1 MAVSNVELRVDA
13 RNAVQALKK
22 TNDASKKLN
31 DTLRTTERRAAT
43 ATGNIQR
50 MGVSFR
56 TTVASVV
63 ALTGAATFLS
73 RSLGVLGQRQADA
86 AALANG
92 LEKLGKGEVEL
103 QKLQK
108 AADELGKATLFDQE
122 DFDRGFALLTSFT
135 SIGVDSFERV
145 ASAAA
150 DVAQITKQDVNS
162 SLLQLAKALQDP
174 VRGLTALSRSGTTFT
189 EQQKEQI
196 KALVESGQQ
205 LKAQDLILREIEKQ
219 YGNAAK
225 AAGDAGYAGAVD
237 SLGESFRDFQERLAK
252 GVEPAVTTA
261 LKSLTS
267 VFDVISKIPEPVGK
281 AALGIGALTVA
292 VYGLNAA
299 ILANPYLAAAAGLAA
314 IAAAAVVGT
323 QKVQRFAKVVK
334 ITGNTVEELDKET
347 QEVQGELKRF
357 RDQLDAGGRR
367 ALIAKEK
374 VKQLEEALEAIEGR
388 RKIIF
393 DLKVDVP
400 FPNFDKMGPGFQEE
414 LDRLLGNT
422 KDKPTGRDPADILAD
437 QIKAGDE
444 IREQQD
450 RKLELAEQE
459 TKFQQQ
465 LLQIEYKR
473 RDEAKR
479 ILQTTAGFQQE
490 QLLLRNDAIASD
502 EMHAAIISKVFDDTA
517 KAVSEQKRLLDIRQQ
532 AQDKFKAFFKDV
544 LQKEAAKMNQI
555 YASIGKSIQTGIVD
569 SLTAAVDGTKKLADV
584 AADTLRNVANI
595 LLQFGVNTALGGLST
610 VGGTGSIFD
619 KLFGGFRAS
628 GGSVKAGTSY
638 MVGERGPE
646 LFTPGRSGSIAPS
659 GSFGGAN
666 VVVNVDASGTQAQG
680 NQPNAKLLGQAIGA
694 AVQAELI
701 KQKRPGGLLAV

>member
-1 MAVSNVELRVDA
+1 MAEANVRLRVDA
-13 RNAVQALKK
+13 KEAIQALRQ

-31 DTLRTTERRAAT
+31 DTLGKTEKKAAT

-103 QKLQK
+103 RKLQK

-196 KALVESGQQ
+196 KALVESGKQ
-205 LKAQDLILREIEKQ
+205 LEAQDLILREIEKQ

-261 LKSLTS
+261 LKSLTD

-281 AALGIGALTVA
+281 AALGIGALTAA

-323 QKVQRFAKVVK
+323 QKVQRFAEVVK

-347 QEVQGELKRF
+347 QEVQEELKRF

-367 ALIAKEK
+367 ALIAKKK

-388 RKIIF
+388 REIIF

-422 KDKPTGRDPADILAD
+422 KDKPTQKKGGARDPLAD
-437 QIKAGDE
+437 RIKAGQE
-444 IREQQD
+444 LLLQQS
-450 RKLELAEQE
+450 RTLELAGQE
-459 TKFQQQ
+459 NDFQRE
-465 LLQIEYKR
+465 LLQIQYD
-473 RDEAKR
+473 RDDAAKK
-479 ILQTTAGFQQE
+479 IAETTAAGQQAELLANNQLIASNRASAAAIDYALARTAEAVQE
-490 QLLLRNDAIASD
+490 QQRL
-502 EMHAAIISKVFDDTA
+502 
-517 KAVSEQKRLLDIRQQ
+517 VSIRQK
-532 AQDKFKAFFKDV
+532 AQEDFKQFFQNE
-544 LQKEAAKMNQI
+544 LEKEAATMNKVFE
-555 YASIGKSIQTGIVD
+555 SIGQSIETGIVD
-569 SLTAAVDGTKKLADV
+569 SLTSAVDGTKKLADV

-595 LLQFGVNTALGGLST
+595 LIQFGVSTALGGLGST
-610 VGGTGSIFD
+610 GGILG
-619 KLFGGFRAS
+619 KLFGGGKAK
-628 GGSVKAGTSY
+628 GGTVTGGRSY
-638 MVGERGPE
+638 VVGEKGPE

-659 GSFGGAN
+659 GSFGGAK
-666 VVVNVDASGTQAQG
+666 VTVNVDASGTQVQG

-701 KQKRPGGLLAV
+701 KQKRPGGLLAA

>member
-1 MAVSNVELRVDA
+1 MAEANVRLRVDA
-13 RNAVQALKK
+13 KEAIQALRQ

-31 DTLRTTERRAAT
+31 DTLGRTEKKAAT

-261 LKSLTS
+261 LKSLTD

-281 AALGIGALTVA
+281 AALGIGALTAA

-323 QKVQRFAKVVK
+323 QKVQRFAEVVK

-347 QEVQGELKRF
+347 QEVQEELKRF

-388 RKIIF
+388 REIIF

-422 KDKPTGRDPADILAD
+422 KDKPTQKKGGARDPLAD
-437 QIKAGDE
+437 RIKAGQE
-444 IREQQD
+444 LLLQQS
-450 RKLELAEQE
+450 RTLELAGQE
-459 TKFQQQ
+459 NDFQRE
-465 LLQIEYKR
+465 LLQIQYD
-473 RDEAKR
+473 RDDAAKK
-479 ILQTTAGFQQE
+479 IAETTAAGQQAELLANNQLIASNRASAAAIDYALARTAEAVQE
-490 QLLLRNDAIASD
+490 QQRL
-502 EMHAAIISKVFDDTA
+502 
-517 KAVSEQKRLLDIRQQ
+517 VSIRQK
-532 AQDKFKAFFKDV
+532 AQEDFKQFFQNE
-544 LQKEAAKMNQI
+544 LEKEAATMNKVFE
-555 YASIGKSIQTGIVD
+555 SIGQSIETGIVD

-595 LLQFGVNTALGGLST
+595 LLQFGVSTALGGLGST
-610 VGGTGSIFD
+610 GGILG
-619 KLFGGFRAS
+619 KLFGGGKAK
-628 GGSVKAGTSY
+628 GGSVSAGRSY
-638 MVGERGPE
+638 VVGEKGPE

-659 GSFGGAN
+659 GSFGGAK
-666 VVVNVDASGTQAQG
+666 VTVNVDASGTQVQG

-701 KQKRPGGLLAV
+701 KQKRPGGLLAA

>member
-1 MAVSNVELRVDA
+1 MAEANVKLRVDA
-13 RNAVQALKK
+13 REAIQALRQ

-31 DTLRTTERRAAT
+31 NTLGRTEKKAAT

-196 KALVESGQQ
+196 KALVESGKQ
-205 LKAQDLILREIEKQ
+205 LEAQDLILREIEKQ

-237 SLGESFRDFQERLAK
+237 SLGESFRDFQERLAQ

-261 LKSLTS
+261 LKSLTD

-281 AALGIGALTVA
+281 AALGIGALTAA

-323 QKVQRFAKVVK
+323 QKVQRFAEVVK

-347 QEVQGELKRF
+347 QEVQEELKRF

-367 ALIAKEK
+367 ALIAKKK

-388 RKIIF
+388 REIIF

-414 LDRLLGNT
+414 LDRRLNG
-422 KDKPTGRDPADILAD
+422 DKPTEDKPSSGKERVDMS
-437 QIKAGDE
+437 Q
-444 IREQQD
+444 
-450 RKLELAEQE
+450 
-459 TKFQQQ
+459 
-465 LLQIEYKR
+465 
-473 RDEAKR
+473 
-479 ILQTTAGFQQE
+479 
-490 QLLLRNDAIASD
+490 
-502 EMHAAIISKVFDDTA
+502 
-517 KAVSEQKRLLDIRQQ
+517 RLLDLIRERIELRKGENKVALALKDNEITMLEIQESSFPPREKIARQLKAEEVLHNTLRQIHGENFQLFVDQKNMAEQ
-532 AQDKFKAFFKDV
+532 AGKALADGYLKHV
-544 LQKEAAKMNQI
+544 KELNEEIAEAAKPMNDL
-555 YASIGKSIQTGIVD
+555 YKSIGQSIETGIVD

-584 AADTLRNVANI
+584 AADTLRNIANI
-595 LLQFGVNTALGGLST
+595 LLQFGINTALSGL
-610 VGGTGSIFD
+610 GAAAGPGSILAKIFPA
-619 KLFGGFRAS
+619 RAN
-628 GGSVKAGTSY
+628 GGSVKGGRSY
-638 MVGERGPE
+638 MVGEKGPE

-659 GSFGGAN
+659 GSFGGAK
-666 VVVNVDASGTQAQG
+666 VTVNVDASGTQAQG

-701 KQKRPGGLLAV
+701 KQKRPGGLLAA

>member
-1 MAVSNVELRVDA
+1 MAEANVRLRVDA
-13 RNAVQALKK
+13 KEAIQALRQ

-31 DTLRTTERRAAT
+31 DTLGKTEKKAAT

-103 QKLQK
+103 RKLQK

-196 KALVESGQQ
+196 KALVESGKQ
-205 LKAQDLILREIEKQ
+205 LEAQDLILREIEKQ

-261 LKSLTS
+261 LKSLTD

-281 AALGIGALTVA
+281 AALGIGALTAA

-323 QKVQRFAKVVK
+323 QKVQRFAEVVK

-347 QEVQGELKRF
+347 QEVQEELKRF

-367 ALIAKEK
+367 ALIAKKK

-388 RKIIF
+388 REIIF

-422 KDKPTGRDPADILAD
+422 KDKPTQKKGGARDPLAD
-437 QIKAGDE
+437 RIKAGQE
-444 IREQQD
+444 LLLQQS
-450 RKLELAEQE
+450 RTLELAGQE
-459 TKFQQQ
+459 NDFQRE
-465 LLQIEYKR
+465 LLQIQYD
-473 RDEAKR
+473 RDDAAKK
-479 ILQTTAGFQQE
+479 IAETTAAGQQAELLANNQLIASNRASAAAIDYALARTAEAVQE
-490 QLLLRNDAIASD
+490 QQRL
-502 EMHAAIISKVFDDTA
+502 
-517 KAVSEQKRLLDIRQQ
+517 VSIRQK
-532 AQDKFKAFFKDV
+532 AQEDFKQFFQNE
-544 LQKEAAKMNQI
+544 LEKEAATMNKVFE
-555 YASIGKSIQTGIVD
+555 SIGQSIETGIVD

-595 LLQFGVNTALGGLST
+595 LIQFGVSTALGGLGST
-610 VGGTGSIFD
+610 GGILG
-619 KLFGGFRAS
+619 KLFGGGKAK
-628 GGSVKAGTSY
+628 GGTVTGGRSY
-638 MVGERGPE
+638 VVGEKGPE

-659 GSFGGAN
+659 GSFGGAK
-666 VVVNVDASGTQAQG
+666 VTVNVDASGTQVQG

-701 KQKRPGGLLAV
+701 KQKRPGGLLAA

>member
-1 MAVSNVELRVDA
+1 MR
-13 RNAVQALKK
+13 Q

-31 DTLRTTERRAAT
+31 DTLGRTEKKAAT

-196 KALVESGQQ
+196 KALVESGKQ
-205 LKAQDLILREIEKQ
+205 LEAQDLILREIEKQ

-237 SLGESFRDFQERLAK
+237 SLGESFRDFQERLAQ

-261 LKSLTS
+261 LKSLTDI
-267 VFDVISKIPEPVGK
+267 FDVISKIPEPVGK
-281 AALGIGALTVA
+281 AALGIGALTAA

-323 QKVQRFAKVVK
+323 QKAQRFAEVVK
-334 ITGNTVEELDKET
+334 ITGDTVEELDKET

-367 ALIAKEK
+367 ALIAKKK

-388 RKIIF
+388 REIIF

-422 KDKPTGRDPADILAD
+422 KDKPTQNKGGARDPLAD
-437 QIKAGDE
+437 RIKAGQE
-444 IREQQD
+444 LLLQQS
-450 RKLELAEQE
+450 RTLELAGQE
-459 TKFQQQ
+459 SDFQRE
-465 LLQIEYKR
+465 LLQIQYD
-473 RDEAKR
+473 RDDAAKK
-479 ILQTTAGFQQE
+479 ITETTAAGQQAELLANNQLIASNRAFAAATDYALARTAEAVQE
-490 QLLLRNDAIASD
+490 QQRL
-502 EMHAAIISKVFDDTA
+502 
-517 KAVSEQKRLLDIRQQ
+517 VSIRQK
-532 AQDKFKAFFKDV
+532 AQEDFKQFFQNE
-544 LQKEAAKMNQI
+544 LEKEAATMNKVFE
-555 YASIGKSIQTGIVD
+555 SIGQSIETGIVD

-595 LLQFGVNTALGGLST
+595 LLQFGVSTALGGLGST
-610 VGGTGSIFD
+610 GGILG
-619 KLFGGFRAS
+619 KLFGGGKAK
-628 GGSVKAGTSY
+628 GGTVTGGRSY
-638 MVGERGPE
+638 VVGEKGPE

-666 VVVNVDASGTQAQG
+666 VTVNVDASGTQAQG

-701 KQKRPGGLLAV
+701 KQKRPGGLLAA